1 MAKKAV
7 KPLAAKPKQI
17 KKPTTLACIKL
28 AGAMQQLTHAA
39 DNLYGARSR
48 LWHSHREMG
57 EEVVALRD
65 AVEDLADRVAEEYG
79 QAIMVELSNEAQFRK
94 AGR

>member
-1 MAKKAV
+1 MAKQAPK
-7 KPLAAKPKQI
+7 KAKPI
-17 KKPTTLACIKL
+17 KKPTTLECIKL
-28 AGAMQQLTHAA
+28 AGAMRQLSHAA
-39 DNLYGARSR
+39 DNLYGARTR

-57 EEVVALRD
+57 EEVVALRN